1 MVVLLLIP
9 NIITAIRFILIPIF
23 IFFMSIRQFN
33 WAVTVFLLAVFS
45 DFMDG
50 YLARKYKM
58 VTKWGKLMDP
68 LADKLLQISGLIM
81 IGFTGLIK
89 NIIPIL
95 LIVGGKEIL
104 MFIGSVILL
113 RKGIVV
119 SSNWYGKVSTVIIYA
134 AIILSIFAPEY
145 GKYLLSIV
153 VLGALFSLFMY
164 FKTYS
169 RHFEFLVFHRH

>member
-1 MVVLLLIP
+1 MLNIP

-33 WAVTVFLLAVFS
+33 WAVGVFLLAVFS
-45 DFMDG
+45 DFIDG

-58 VTKWGKLMDP
+58 ITKWGKLMDP
-68 LADKLLQISGLIM
+68 LADKLLQVSGIIM
-81 IGFTGLIK
+81 LGFTGLIN
-89 NIIPIL
+89 NILPIL
-95 LIVGGKEIL
+95 VIVGGKEIL
-104 MFIGSVILL
+104 MFIGSIILL

-119 SSNWYGKVSTVIIYA
+119 SANWYGKVSTVIIYA
-134 AIILSIFAPEY
+134 AVILSIFAPDL
-145 GKYLLSIV
+145 GKYLLSIA

-169 RHFEFLVFHRH
+169 RHFEFLAFHRH